1 MQRRGY
7 TIFQAIDLILK
18 SLCGHLTSDEQQVLE
33 RLKKE
38 TGLERSAGELFDW
51 KALSEQ
57 LLKDPAFDTE
67 KAYRQFM
74 RQITVKSPRR
84 MFHWI
89 RYAALWLLLLAFGG
103 ITFWYM
109 RDNREAEIPVVVIQ
123 PVGNRAVVTL
133 ADGSCVDLLA
143 EDRDIAEKDGTVIQR
158 EAGCLVYA
166 GNANAEKGQLLFNTL
181 DVPRGGEYS
190 LVLADGTKVNLN
202 AETRLRFPVHFEGE
216 KREVFLQ
223 GEAYFAVA
231 PDSTK
236 PFIVHTSRGKVKVL
250 GTSFNVRDYEDEKQ
264 VVTTLVDGVVRYE
277 RQGDVGHYV
286 VLKPGFQVA
295 DAENSVDLLVRK
307 VRLQEYVGWK
317 DGLYVF
323 NNLALEEIMK
333 TVERNYD
340 ADVCF
345 VDERLKKLRFSGD
358 LRKYDRVEYFLKFIE
373 TGGDVGFALQG
384 RTIVVQ
390 PKKIR

>member
-7 TIFQAIDLILK
+7 SVFQAIDLILK
-18 SLCGHLTSDEQQVLE
+18 SLSGHLTSDEQQVLE
-33 RLKKE
+33 HLKKE
-38 TGLERSAGELFDW
+38 TGLERCAGELFDR

-67 KAYRQFM
+67 EAYRQFM
-74 RQITVKSPRR
+74 RKIAVKSPRR
-84 MFHWI
+84 MFHRI
-89 RYAALWLLLLAFGG
+89 RYAALWLLLLAVGG
-103 ITFWYM
+103 LTFWYM
-109 RDNREAEIPVVVIQ
+109 RDDREPEIPVAVIQ

-143 EDRDIAEKDGTVIQR
+143 EDKDIAEKDGTVIQR

-231 PDSTK
+231 LDSTK

-250 GTSFNVRDYEDEKQ
+250 GTSFNVRDYEDERQ

-277 RQGDVGHYV
+277 RQGDVGRYV

-317 DGLYVF
+317 DG
-323 NNLALEEIMK
+323 
-333 TVERNYD
+333 
-340 ADVCF
+340 
-345 VDERLKKLRFSGD
+345 
-358 LRKYDRVEYFLKFIE
+358 
-373 TGGDVGFALQG
+373 
-384 RTIVVQ
+384 
-390 PKKIR
+390 